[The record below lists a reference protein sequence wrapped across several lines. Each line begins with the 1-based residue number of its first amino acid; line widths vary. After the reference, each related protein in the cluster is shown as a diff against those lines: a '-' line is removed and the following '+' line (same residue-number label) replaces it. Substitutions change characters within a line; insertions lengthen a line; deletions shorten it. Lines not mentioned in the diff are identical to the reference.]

1 MPFLRNVWQLVKNPT
16 YMFITLGSAF
26 DGMVV
31 SGLSTFGPKYIQAQ
45 FGYSA
50 SYRYETNFFLLT
62 LTKVKVSIPHS
73 EKKST
78 QKDPYFW
85 V

>member
-1 MPFLRNVWQLVKNPT
+1 MPFSKEYYPVQIKKVSHVVMLFLRNVWQLVKNPT

-50 SYRYETNFFLLT
+50 SYRYVMIFFAVYSD
-62 LTKVKVSIPHS
+62 KG
-73 EKKST
+73 
-78 QKDPYFW
+78 
-85 V
+85 

>member
-1 MPFLRNVWQLVKNPT
+1 MVFLRNVWQLVKNPT

-50 SYRYETNFFLLT
+50 SYRYVMIFLLFT
-62 LTKVKVSIPHS
+62 LTKKYPSLGKKITKCRKSIPTS
-73 EKKST
+73 GS
-78 QKDPYFW
+78 
-85 V
+85 